1 MIKGLKKVDMIKGM
15 KKKISFCQLIGQNLR
30 SM

>member
-1 MIKGLKKVDMIKGM
+1 MIKGLKKVDMIKGDQE
-15 KKKISFCQLIGQNLR
+15 KISFCQLIGQNLR